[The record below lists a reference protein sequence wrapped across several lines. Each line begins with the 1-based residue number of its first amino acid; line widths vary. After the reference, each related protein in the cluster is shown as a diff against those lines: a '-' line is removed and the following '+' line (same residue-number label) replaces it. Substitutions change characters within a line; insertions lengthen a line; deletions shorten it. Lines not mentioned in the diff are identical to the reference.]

1 MNYSDYLSK
10 ENLHSSWTRN
20 MFQLITMGVAFL
32 TFFKTNPKLTR
43 YIFVPTTIIL
53 VGILVGIY
61 SIYFTY
67 YSDLSNEIYIDN
79 KQYTWKYISIFTILV
94 FILMAL
100 YIVKSVHFN

>member
-1 MNYSDYLSK
+1 MSYSEYLAK

-32 TFFKTNPKLTR
+32 TFFKTNRKLR
-43 YIFVPTTIIL
+43 QYIFVPTTIIL

-67 YSDLSNEIYIDN
+67 YSGISRETYNSNRHD
-79 KQYTWKYISIFTILV
+79 TWKYISMITIFI

-100 YIVKSVHFN
+100 YIVNFIHFN

>member
-1 MNYSDYLSK
+1 MSYNEYLER

-32 TFFKTNPKLTR
+32 TFFKTNRKLNR
-43 YIFVPTTIIL
+43 YIFVPTTIIF

-67 YSDLSNEIYIDN
+67 YSDLSNETYVQN
-79 KQYTWKYISIFTILV
+79 KHYTWKYISIITITV

-100 YIVKSVHFN
+100 YIVKFIHFN